1 MADFSVTGIVT
12 IDNTQSL
19 LSIDEVKDKAE
30 AASQRLAMLR
40 RQTVTTLSLVNGM
53 ITQAYSALK
62 GLVSAA
68 GGLINPMFDA
78 MFTMISSVVSTA
90 LAAAIMLMSTL
101 NPALIAVGVTLLVVS
116 LELSIKA
123 QLDLAESKKIV
134 ENFTREMHM
143 TIRRSAV
150 RGVDV
155 IPFRGF

>member
-62 GLVSAA
+62 GLVSAT
-68 GGLINPMFDA
+68 GGMINPMFDA

-143 TIRRSAV
+143 NIRRAEV
-150 RGVDV
+150 KGVDV
-155 IPFRGF
+155 TSFRRF

>member
-19 LSIDEVKDKAE
+19 LSIDEVQDKAE
-30 AASQRLAMLR
+30 AAAQRLMMLR
-40 RQTVTTLSLVNGM
+40 RKTVSTLSLVNGM

-62 GLVSAA
+62 GLVAA
-68 GGLINPMFDA
+68 TGGMINPMFDA

-101 NPALIAVGVTLLVVS
+101 HPALIAVGVTLLVVS

-123 QLDLAESKKIV
+123 QMDLAESKKIV
-134 ENFTREMHM
+134 ENFTREMQM
-143 TIRRSAV
+143 NIRRSQV
-150 RGVDV
+150 SGVDV
-155 IPFRGF
+155 TPFRGF

>member
-30 AASQRLAMLR
+30 AAAQKLAMLR
-40 RQTVTTLSLVNGM
+40 RKTITTLSLVNGM

-134 ENFTREMHM
+134 ENFTRDMHM
-143 TIRRSAV
+143 TIRRSQV

-155 IPFRGF
+155 TPFRGF